1 MTPLYGQAK
10 SEQYNRLKLKTQIG
24 KGSVGQVF
32 TPGGVRQWGGHL
44 MQKAA
49 EERERD
55 RRQVRRLRERMR
67 LFVRSRLWL
76 WVVPVAVL
84 SFVIFFLFRLI
95 DLRAMQALGW
105 GGIAAGVAAA
115 CWAIGIW
122 ASTTSDEEVMK
133 QAEEDAV
140 SRWITS
146 TGRRSRVGHVAMKAL
161 GILLALGALEQLV
174 SPQIE
179 QLVSE
184 QGQVVRALTGILLK
198 VQAIV
203 LVFVPLF
210 LTRGR

>member
-1 MTPLYGQAK
+1 M
-10 SEQYNRLKLKTQIG
+10 KLKKQIG
-24 KGSVGQVF
+24 KSSVGQVF

-76 WVVPVAVL
+76 GGVPVAVL
-84 SFVIFFLFRLI
+84 SFVIFFLLRLI

-115 CWAIGIW
+115 GWAIGIW

-140 SRWITS
+140 SRWITR
-146 TGRRSRVGHVAMKAL
+146 TGRRSRGGHVAMKAL
-161 GILLALGALEQLV
+161 GILLALGALALLV

-184 QGQVVRALTGILLK
+184 PGQVVQALPGLLLK
-198 VQAIV
+198 LQALV
-203 LVFVPLF
+203 LVLVPLF

>member
-1 MTPLYGQAK
+1 M
-10 SEQYNRLKLKTQIG
+10 KLKKQIG
-24 KGSVGQVF
+24 KWSVGQLF

-55 RRQVRRLRERMR
+55 RRQVRRLRGRMW

-84 SFVIFFLFRLI
+84 SFVVFFLLRLI

-122 ASTTSDEEVMK
+122 ASTTSDEEALK

-140 SRWITS
+140 SRWITR
-146 TGRRSRVGHVAMKAL
+146 TGRRSRVGRVAMKAL
-161 GILLALGALEQLV
+161 GIVLALGALALFV

-184 QGQVVRALTGILLK
+184 PGQVVQALTGILLK

-210 LTRGR
+210 LTRSR

>member
-1 MTPLYGQAK
+1 M
-10 SEQYNRLKLKTQIG
+10 KLKKQIG
-24 KGSVGQVF
+24 KWSVGQLF

-84 SFVIFFLFRLI
+84 SFVIFFLLRLI

-122 ASTTSDEEVMK
+122 ASTTSDEEALK

-140 SRWITS
+140 SRWITR
-146 TGRRSRVGHVAMKAL
+146 TGRRSRVGRVAMKAL
-161 GILLALGALEQLV
+161 GIVLALGALALFV

-184 QGQVVRALTGILLK
+184 PGQVVQALTGILLK

-210 LTRGR
+210 LTRSR

>member
-1 MTPLYGQAK
+1 M
-10 SEQYNRLKLKTQIG
+10 KLKKQIG
-24 KGSVGQVF
+24 KWSVGQLF

-55 RRQVRRLRERMR
+55 RRQVRRLRGRMW

-84 SFVIFFLFRLI
+84 SFVVFFLLCLI

-140 SRWITS
+140 SRWITR
-146 TGRRSRVGHVAMKAL
+146 TGRRSRVGRVAMKAL
-161 GILLALGALEQLV
+161 GILLALGALALLV

-184 QGQVVRALTGILLK
+184 PGQVVQALTGILLK
-198 VQAIV
+198 LQAIV
-203 LVFVPLF
+203 LVLVPLF

>member
-1 MTPLYGQAK
+1 M
-10 SEQYNRLKLKTQIG
+10 KLKKQIG
-24 KGSVGQVF
+24 KWSVGQLF

-49 EERERD
+49 EERARD
-55 RRQVRRLRERMR
+55 RRQVRRLRERMW

-84 SFVIFFLFRLI
+84 SFVVFFLLRLI

-122 ASTTSDEEVMK
+122 ASTTSDEEALK
-133 QAEEDAV
+133 EAEEDAV
-140 SRWITS
+140 SRWITR
-146 TGRRSRVGHVAMKAL
+146 TQRRSRIAHVAMKTLVIA
-161 GILLALGALEQLV
+161 LALGALALFV

-179 QLVSE
+179 LLVTE
-184 QGQVVRALTGILLK
+184 QGQAVRALTGILLK

-203 LVFVPLF
+203 LVFVPVY

>member
-1 MTPLYGQAK
+1 M
-10 SEQYNRLKLKTQIG
+10 KLKKQIG
-24 KGSVGQVF
+24 KWSVGQVF

-55 RRQVRRLRERMR
+55 RRQVRRLRGRMR

-84 SFVIFFLFRLI
+84 SFVIFFLLRLI

-140 SRWITS
+140 SRWITR
-146 TGRRSRVGHVAMKAL
+146 TGRRSRVGRVAMKVL
-161 GILLALGALEQLV
+161 GILLALGALALLV

-184 QGQVVRALTGILLK
+184 PGQVVRALTGILLK

>member
-1 MTPLYGQAK
+1 M
-10 SEQYNRLKLKTQIG
+10 KLKKQIG
-24 KGSVGQVF
+24 KWSVGQLF

-67 LFVRSRLWL
+67 LFVWSRLWL

-84 SFVIFFLFRLI
+84 SFVIFFLLRLI

-122 ASTTSDEEVMK
+122 ASTTSDEEALK

-140 SRWITS
+140 SRWITR
-146 TGRRSRVGHVAMKAL
+146 TGRRSRVGRVAMKAL
-161 GILLALGALEQLV
+161 GIVLALGALALFV

-184 QGQVVRALTGILLK
+184 PGQVVQALTGILLK

-210 LTRGR
+210 LTRSR

>member
-1 MTPLYGQAK
+1 MKMKKQT
-10 SEQYNRLKLKTQIG
+10 G
-24 KGSVGQVF
+24 KWSVGQLF

-76 WVVPVAVL
+76 GVVPVAVL
-84 SFVIFFLFRLI
+84 SFVIFFLLRLI
-95 DLRAMQALGW
+95 DLRAMQALAR

-122 ASTTSDEEVMK
+122 ASTTSDEEALK
-133 QAEEDAV
+133 EAEEDAV
-140 SRWITS
+140 SRWITR
-146 TGRRSRVGHVAMKAL
+146 TQRRSRIAHVAMKTL
-161 GILLALGALEQLV
+161 GIALALGALALFV

-179 QLVSE
+179 LLVTE
-184 QGQVVRALTGILLK
+184 QGQAVRALTGILLK

-203 LVFVPLF
+203 LVFVPVY

>member
-1 MTPLYGQAK
+1 M
-10 SEQYNRLKLKTQIG
+10 KLKKQIG
-24 KGSVGQVF
+24 KWSVGQLF

-84 SFVIFFLFRLI
+84 SFVVFFLLRLI

-122 ASTTSDEEVMK
+122 ASTTSDEEALK

-146 TGRRSRVGHVAMKAL
+146 TGRRSRVGRVAMKAL
-161 GILLALGALEQLV
+161 GIVLALGALALFV

-184 QGQVVRALTGILLK
+184 PGQVVQALTGILLK

-210 LTRGR
+210 LTRSR

>member
-1 MTPLYGQAK
+1 M
-10 SEQYNRLKLKTQIG
+10 KLKKQIG
-24 KGSVGQVF
+24 KWSVGQLF

-84 SFVIFFLFRLI
+84 SFVVFFLLRLI
-95 DLRAMQALGW
+95 DLRAIQALGW

-122 ASTTSDEEVMK
+122 ASTTSDEEALK

-140 SRWITS
+140 SRWITR
-146 TGRRSRVGHVAMKAL
+146 TGRRSRVGRVAMKAL
-161 GILLALGALEQLV
+161 GIVLALGALALFV

-184 QGQVVRALTGILLK
+184 PGQVVRALTGILLK

-210 LTRGR
+210 LTRSR

>member
-1 MTPLYGQAK
+1 M
-10 SEQYNRLKLKTQIG
+10 KLKKQIG
-24 KGSVGQVF
+24 KSSVGQVF

-84 SFVIFFLFRLI
+84 SFVVFFLLRLI

-122 ASTTSDEEVMK
+122 ASTTSDEEALK

-140 SRWITS
+140 SRWITR
-146 TGRRSRVGHVAMKAL
+146 TGRRSRVGRVAMKAL
-161 GILLALGALEQLV
+161 GILLALGALALLV

-184 QGQVVRALTGILLK
+184 PGQVVRALTGILLK

>member
-1 MTPLYGQAK
+1 M
-10 SEQYNRLKLKTQIG
+10 KLKKQIG
-24 KGSVGQVF
+24 KWSVGQVF

-49 EERERD
+49 EERARD

-76 WVVPVAVL
+76 GVVPVAVL
-84 SFVIFFLFRLI
+84 SFVIFFLLRLI

-140 SRWITS
+140 SRWITR

-161 GILLALGALEQLV
+161 GILLALGALALFV

-184 QGQVVRALTGILLK
+184 PGQVVQALTGILLK

-210 LTRGR
+210 LTRSR

>member
-1 MTPLYGQAK
+1 MKMKKQT
-10 SEQYNRLKLKTQIG
+10 G
-24 KGSVGQVF
+24 KWSVGQLF

-55 RRQVRRLRERMR
+55 RRQVRRLRERMW

-76 WVVPVAVL
+76 GVVPVAVL
-84 SFVIFFLFRLI
+84 SFVIFFLLRLI

-122 ASTTSDEEVMK
+122 ASTTSDEEALK
-133 QAEEDAV
+133 EAEEDAV
-140 SRWITS
+140 SRWITR
-146 TGRRSRVGHVAMKAL
+146 TQRCSRIAHVAMKTL
-161 GILLALGALEQLV
+161 GIALALGALALFV

-179 QLVSE
+179 LLVTE
-184 QGQVVRALTGILLK
+184 QGQAVRALTGILLK

-203 LVFVPLF
+203 LVFVPVY

>member
-1 MTPLYGQAK
+1 M
-10 SEQYNRLKLKTQIG
+10 KLKKQIG
-24 KGSVGQVF
+24 KWSVGQLF

-49 EERERD
+49 EEREHD

-84 SFVIFFLFRLI
+84 SFVVFFLLRLI

-122 ASTTSDEEVMK
+122 ASTTSDEEALK

-140 SRWITS
+140 SRWITR
-146 TGRRSRVGHVAMKAL
+146 TGRRSRVGRVAMKAL
-161 GILLALGALEQLV
+161 GIVLALGALALFV

-184 QGQVVRALTGILLK
+184 PGQVVQALTGILLK

-210 LTRGR
+210 LTRSR

>member
-1 MTPLYGQAK
+1 M
-10 SEQYNRLKLKTQIG
+10 KLKKQIG
-24 KGSVGQVF
+24 KWSVGQLF

-55 RRQVRRLRERMR
+55 RRQVRRLRGRMW

-84 SFVIFFLFRLI
+84 SFVIFFLLRLI

-140 SRWITS
+140 SRWITR
-146 TGRRSRVGHVAMKAL
+146 TGRRSRVGRVAMKAL
-161 GILLALGALEQLV
+161 GIVLALGALALFV

-184 QGQVVRALTGILLK
+184 PGQVVQALTGILLK

-210 LTRGR
+210 LTRSR

>member
-1 MTPLYGQAK
+1 M
-10 SEQYNRLKLKTQIG
+10 KLKKQIG
-24 KGSVGQVF
+24 KWSVGQLF

-84 SFVIFFLFRLI
+84 SFVVFFLLRLI

-105 GGIAAGVAAA
+105 GAIAAGVAAA

-122 ASTTSDEEVMK
+122 ASTTSDEEALK

-140 SRWITS
+140 SRWITR
-146 TGRRSRVGHVAMKAL
+146 TGRRSRVGRVAMKAL
-161 GILLALGALEQLV
+161 GIVLALGALALFV

-184 QGQVVRALTGILLK
+184 PGQVVQALTGILLK

-210 LTRGR
+210 LTRSR

>member
-1 MTPLYGQAK
+1 M
-10 SEQYNRLKLKTQIG
+10 KLKKQIG
-24 KGSVGQVF
+24 KWSVGQVF

-161 GILLALGALEQLV
+161 GILLALGALALLV

-179 QLVSE
+179 QRVSE

>member
-1 MTPLYGQAK
+1 MKMKKQT
-10 SEQYNRLKLKTQIG
+10 G
-24 KGSVGQVF
+24 KWSVGQLF
-32 TPGGVRQWGGHL
+32 TPSGVRQWGGHL

-76 WVVPVAVL
+76 GVVPVAVL
-84 SFVIFFLFRLI
+84 SFVIFFLLRLI
-95 DLRAMQALGW
+95 DLRAMQALAR

-122 ASTTSDEEVMK
+122 ASTTSDEEALK
-133 QAEEDAV
+133 EAEEDAV
-140 SRWITS
+140 SRWITR
-146 TGRRSRVGHVAMKAL
+146 TQRHSRIAHVAMKAL
-161 GILLALGALEQLV
+161 GIALALGALALFV

-179 QLVSE
+179 LLVTE
-184 QGQVVRALTGILLK
+184 QGQAVRALTGILLK

-203 LVFVPLF
+203 LVFVPVY